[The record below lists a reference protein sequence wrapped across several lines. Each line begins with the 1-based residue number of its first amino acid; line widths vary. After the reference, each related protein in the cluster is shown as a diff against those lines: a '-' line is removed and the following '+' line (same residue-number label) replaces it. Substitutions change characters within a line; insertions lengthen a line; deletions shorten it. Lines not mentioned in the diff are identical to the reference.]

1 MKEMHKYKK
10 EVGITYF
17 KKEYKTTIDDVNVG
31 DIIFIKVK
39 SPLNYG
45 ISEIPFYGKLVKKT
59 KYYFDILEYYGQFDI
74 DNWHTE
80 QINLKENNPKKYTKR
95 WAKKSIIEIYNVSTE
110 EKTEIK
116 EFYTNKI

>member
-1 MKEMHKYKK
+1 MKEMCKYKK
-10 EVGITYF
+10 EIETTYF
-17 KKEYKTTIDDVNVG
+17 KKVNKTTIDDVNVG
-31 DIIFIKVK
+31 NIIFIKVK

-45 ISEIPFYGKLVKKT
+45 IREIPYYGRLVKKT

-80 QINLKENNPKKYTKR
+80 QIKIKEKNPEQYTKR
-95 WAKKSIIEIYNVSTE
+95 WAKKSIKEIYNVITE

-116 EFYTNKI
+116 ELYTNKV